1 VQRVIRDEQLLPR
14 VVERGAQLDDLLR
27 QRLGQHPNVGDI
39 RGRGLF
45 RAIELVADRATK
57 RPLPPEQKTHARV
70 KAAALANGLLCYPSG
85 GTIDGQQGD
94 HVLLAPPFNI
104 TPAQLEE
111 LVDKLVRSVE
121 TVLSAV
127 RIAA

>member
-1 VQRVIRDEQLLPR
+1 
-14 VVERGAQLDDLLR
+14 
-27 QRLGQHPNVGDI
+27 
-39 RGRGLF
+39 
-45 RAIELVADRATK
+45 VADRAGK
-57 RPLPPEQKTHARV
+57 RPLPPEQKAHARI

-85 GTIDGQQGD
+85 GTVDGQQGD
-94 HVLLAPPFNI
+94 HILLAPPFNI

-121 TVLSAV
+121 MVLPAV

>member
-1 VQRVIRDEQLLPR
+1 MAESSP
-14 VVERGAQLDDLLR
+14 
-27 QRLGQHPNVGDI
+27 
-39 RGRGLF
+39 
-45 RAIELVADRATK
+45 AIENLFSEGRTFPPPDEFKAD
-57 RPLPPEQKTHARV
+57 
-70 KAAALANGLLCYPSG
+70 ALANGLLCYPSG